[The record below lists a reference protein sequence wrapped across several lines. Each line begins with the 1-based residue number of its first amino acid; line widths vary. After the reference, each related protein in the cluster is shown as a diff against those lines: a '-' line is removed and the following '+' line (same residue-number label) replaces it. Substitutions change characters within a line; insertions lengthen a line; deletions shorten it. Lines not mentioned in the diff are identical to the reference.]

1 MFVIDKLYQ
10 INNIR
15 LHHSPETFR
24 QKGLEQVLRYRDR
37 FGSQTPIYLII
48 FDRRPESK
56 SKPWDER
63 ISWEQ
68 DGDVT
73 VLMC

>member
-1 MFVIDKLYQ
+1 V
-10 INNIR
+10 
-15 LHHSPETFR
+15 FR
-24 QKGLEQVLRYRDR
+24 KKGVEQVLKYRDR
-37 FGSQTPIYLII
+37 FGAHTPTYLII

-63 ISWEQ
+63 ISWER

-73 VLMC
+73 VLGC